1 MGQARCHLHSTD
13 RDHSCTARFVRN
25 PVRTKGY
32 DCISGDT
39 DNGAMHA
46 PLGYNNRSDQRPRRR
61 AHPGIDS
68 RIQRTESRER
78 REVGVGRKWGSIDLR
93 DNDRDVTSFVVCVHD
108 EVEYHL
114 AIAEAVSHGLTVGVP
129 GLLDTCGK
137 ETVGPNGE
145 QGILMVGWSEV
156 GV

>member
-1 MGQARCHLHSTD
+1 MGQAQCHLHSTD

-68 RIQRTESRER
+68 RIQRTESREIDV
-78 REVGVGRKWGSIDLR
+78 ERKRYSIDLH
-93 DNDRDVTSFVVCVHD
+93 DSDRDVTSFGVCGQD
-108 EVEYHL
+108 GGEYHL
-114 AIAEAVSHGLTVGVP
+114 ATVEVLLHGLTAGVP
-129 GLLDTCGK
+129 WLLGKYGK
-137 ETVGPNGE
+137 ETSGQNGE

-156 GV
+156 GG